1 MASEHQ
7 IPVFNQTVHKNSKL
21 YLKPDPEK
29 CLKVKSSPKKIQIL
43 KVDKKSINVKENILD
58 TSEFHDGQACAICRL
73 TFIDKQSLN
82 QHITSKHTFLS

>member
-7 IPVFNQTVHKNSKL
+7 IPVFNQTVLKNSKL

-43 KVDKKSINVKENILD
+43 KFDKLSTSVKENILD
-58 TSEFHDGQACAICRL
+58 SSEFYDRKACAICRL